1 MDEAV
6 RDLSSL
12 YRSRSKTWNVGSSS
26 NNSDLPASPS
36 RSNIQIEGAQDY
48 LKSEASQLPKV
59 PKSAKGKLRDSLV
72 LSTSFV
78 PTRSKL
84 NGSSKSAKFQFTP
97 VNPRTPM
104 QPESRNFGHSTPS
117 SELVSP
123 RDTSRNTHLEV
134 PKAYAS
140 PISTSTI
147 SFKPRRH
154 TIHRSDIPETPSS
167 QVRERRFSSSKG
179 SNDKNN
185 ILPRNH
191 EHTRTSFSTAQT
203 PQTMQS
209 LSSFNTPMSHVHDMP
224 HLNRHS
230 SSSEALKA
238 SKELSHLE
246 SELSKQRKSKH
257 SGEKI
262 KHNIEKEIPHG
273 NYSSSHIENHSLKLK
288 ANTKIRASDKNI
300 KKLESQISNLKSKI
314 DTNLTPNGSVYDY
327 STDSHEDLQ
336 TVPDQILHERFQGL
350 SLHTPF
356 TAPRK
361 TFANDEQ
368 VSLSSSTG
376 YSSETQN
383 EKSMSGDLQKQQS
396 QRSAAFGESHRNKN
410 SKSNHNNETWL
421 VSSYLQ
427 SLNDAKSCASKD
439 FLLSKANALVELLTL
454 NPELKDELISAAFI
468 PAIQNL
474 LTSKESTIVAAGY
487 RVFRHLITK
496 QDFFHYWAK
505 SKVEVFII
513 LTLSKEGVL
522 LEKEQAFKLIRLIME
537 IAQTMSLGIIQACI
551 SFLERSVEAKLH
563 DVCTE
568 LLLEMCYI
576 CPRNIVKTNCNRMF
590 ETIILETSNFEIS
603 KVILQT
609 LLDLMAHHE
618 TRKYYIDYFT
628 IDFLLA
634 PLTDFYNSKDL
645 PPPTKLLQKCVVLLS
660 MCFKQYSGLM
670 IFANNDFQ
678 NLRELIG
685 FFKVPMLIKYLVDL
699 FLDALRIKALQ
710 SFEGQSSYQNGS
722 SPFLTRPSKF
732 DKEIMTINQYIA
744 LVVRVLLKC
753 DFHNDLKVVIF
764 DNHVDSAN
772 AAKCCYLLSEFYHLT
787 LNYCGNQKILT
798 NYKIPVAE
806 LNEHARQTVEDAGGV
821 NPQMKMLLNVSQQ
834 AKMNYNLS
842 KGRNTLDMN
851 DVNTTSNIIE
861 FANMMRQEDLERE
874 VSDVVYKKLITETR
888 VLLTKNYDLWNW
900 NVILQ
905 LIKGPLTNR
914 RRLEELNRN
923 TKFVRR
929 LLVFYRP
936 LRMRFSSISASSKL
950 ASKIIYVGCEFFKM
964 LTQSPEG
971 MRIWEDDLKLLPQI
985 ATSLFKAMEGHE
997 RGKNIFSK
1005 KSLETTLCSGYF
1017 KMLGALT
1024 ETENGVKLLEKWNIF
1039 TVIYRMF
1046 KPKNTLCETYL
1057 QLMLKELYLWKSNH
1071 AKLILTKALVSP
1083 NKKIKILATHLLGYH
1098 LGLMEAPV
1106 ALPKNIDIRMRSF
1119 IGRKS
1124 GPKSDSSQISK
1135 RSTKFLIKLLVKQL
1149 YDLSSDVV
1157 ALSDKILYLYCMSS
1171 EQNAKAGN
1179 LDSSDFLVDC
1189 LDSAFEQLIFIGS
1202 PLLLQF
1208 LTTKIGFN
1216 KLDELGYISIERANW
1231 MSFKNVE
1238 YVRNVEVVIQNELA
1252 NFSDSA
1258 MKSNNEKSEH
1268 KTYLTF
1274 GPGTGKQLPL
1284 HFYNYLAQSES
1295 GIRQLTINGDFISF
1309 YNCIRHFSMSLK
1321 SASVFTH
1328 ENIEKLKA
1336 ALWCVG
1342 FIGSTR
1348 LGVSLLESHSLV
1360 EDILKL
1366 AYECPSISVK
1376 FTSFYVLGLISKSNE
1391 GSEMI
1396 SQFSWDCCTN
1406 VQGTPVGICIPQRVD
1421 QFLKFPEINKG
1432 AVSLLEDHFNEEG
1445 AREANLEEYIK
1456 DSLVEGPSEY
1466 GNSVLDENHNPNSST
1481 GHQKILEPLETSQ
1494 SSLEYT
1500 TPMSQKV
1507 GFQKGEKYT
1516 ELTNYVN
1523 PGEFEEKSLNIPETV
1538 GLGFKQKKPMIKID
1552 EEDDFPQPDMNL
1564 DRLLYMSKV
1573 LEDPS
1578 ILNDEEFELAQEVEK
1593 QALALK
1599 NYENRKSYQMRHA
1612 FTNGE
1617 DEFIDRVIYLVGQL
1631 NSHLTLVKTRKELT
1645 AMYKQEPQKF
1655 EIPEVANKVLELMA
1669 SYKFTPEVRK
1679 FLCQIFLSAAAV
1691 EAMIRRER
1699 TKKKY

>member
-1 MDEAV
+1 MNETA

-12 YRSRSKTWNVGSSS
+12 YRSRSKTWNVSNHS
-26 NNSDLPASPS
+26 NNHDVHASPS
-36 RSNIQIEGAQDY
+36 HSNIQIEAGQDHS
-48 LKSEASQLPKV
+48 KSEASELPKV
-59 PKSAKGKLRDSLV
+59 PKSAKSKLRDSLI

-78 PTRSKL
+78 PTRSKM
-84 NGSSKSAKFQFTP
+84 NGSSKSAKFSFTP

-104 QPESRNFGHSTPS
+104 QPENRSFGHSTPS

-123 RDTSRNTHLEV
+123 RDTSRNVNTDL
-134 PKAYAS
+134 PKTYAS
-140 PISTSTI
+140 PISTTAI

-154 TIHRSDIPETPSS
+154 TIHRSDSPETPSN
-167 QVRERRFSSSKG
+167 QLRERRFSSSKA
-179 SNDKNN
+179 SSDKNGT
-185 ILPRNH
+185 LPLHH
-191 EHTRTSFSTAQT
+191 EHARTSSSVIQT

-209 LSSFNTPMSHVHDMP
+209 LSSFNTPMSHVQEMP

-246 SELSKQRKSKH
+246 SELNKQRKSKH
-257 SGEKI
+257 SGEKV

-288 ANTKIRASDKNI
+288 ANNKIRASDKNI
-300 KKLESQISNLKSKI
+300 KKLENQISNLKSKI
-314 DTNLTPNGSVYDY
+314 DTNLTPNGSMYNY
-327 STDSHEDLQ
+327 STNSHEDLQ
-336 TVPDQILHERFQGL
+336 TVPDPTLNERFQGL
-350 SLHTPF
+350 NLHTPL

-361 TFANDEQ
+361 VFADDEQ

-376 YSSETQN
+376 YSTETYR
-383 EKSMSGDLQKQQS
+383 KSRVKIMPHSMRFIATTTKQ
-396 QRSAAFGESHRNKN
+396 
-410 SKSNHNNETWL
+410 HNNETWL

-427 SLNDAKSCASKD
+427 SLNDAKSSASKD
-439 FLLSKANALVELLTL
+439 FVLSKANALVGLLQS
-454 NPELKDELISAAFI
+454 NPELKNELVPAAFI
-468 PAIQNL
+468 PTIQNL
-474 LTSKESTIVAAGY
+474 LTSEESTIIAAGY
-487 RVFRHLITK
+487 RVCRHLITK
-496 QDFFHYWAK
+496 QDFMHYWAK
-505 SKVEVFII
+505 SKIEVFII
-513 LTLSKEGVL
+513 LTLSKEGAF

-537 IAQTMSLGIIQACI
+537 IVQTVSLGIIQACI

-576 CPRNIVKTNCNRMF
+576 SPHSIVKTNCNRMF
-590 ETIILETSNFEIS
+590 ETTILETSNFEVS
-603 KVILQT
+603 QVILRT

-628 IDFLLA
+628 INFLLA

-645 PPPTKLLQKCVVLLS
+645 PPPTKLLQKCVLLLA

-678 NLRELIG
+678 NLKELIG
-685 FFKVPMLIKYLVDL
+685 FFRVPMLIKYLVDL
-699 FLDALRIKALQ
+699 FLDALRIKALN
-710 SFEGQSSYQNGS
+710 SFEAQVFYQNGS
-722 SPFLTRPSKF
+722 PPFLTRPSNY
-732 DKEIMTINQYIA
+732 DKEMMTINQHLA
-744 LVVRVLLKC
+744 LLVRVLQKC
-753 DFHNDLKVVIF
+753 DFHDNLKAVISE
-764 DNHVDSAN
+764 NHVDSAN
-772 AAKCCYLLSEFYHLT
+772 AAKCRYLLSEFYHLT
-787 LNYCGNQKILT
+787 LNYYGDQKILT
-798 NYKIPVAE
+798 DYKIPLAE
-806 LNEHARQTVEDAGGV
+806 LKDHARQAVDDEGGF
-821 NPQMKMLLNVSQQ
+821 NPQMKMLLNISQQ

-851 DVNTTSNIIE
+851 DVHTTSNIID
-861 FANMMRQEDLERE
+861 FANMMKQDNLEKE
-874 VSDVVYKKLITETR
+874 VSDVVYKKLVTETR
-888 VLLTKNYDLWNW
+888 VLMTKNYDLWNW

-905 LIKGPLTNR
+905 LIKGPLLNR

-950 ASKIIYVGCEFFKM
+950 ASKIINVGCEFFKM
-964 LTQSPEG
+964 LTKSPEG
-971 MRIWEDDLKLLPQI
+971 MRIWDDDLKLLPQI

-997 RGKNIFSK
+997 RGRNIFSK

-1024 ETENGVKLLEKWNIF
+1024 ETENGVKLLERWNIF

-1083 NKKIKILATHLLGYH
+1083 NKKIKMLATHLLGYH
-1098 LGLMEAPV
+1098 LGLMDAPITS
-1106 ALPKNIDIRMRSF
+1106 LKNIGLQMRNSTRRRF
-1119 IGRKS
+1119 DE
-1124 GPKSDSSQISK
+1124 KSDSSQSFK
-1135 RSTKFLIKLLVKQL
+1135 RCTKFLIKLLVKQL
-1149 YDLSSDVV
+1149 YDLSSEVV

-1171 EQNAKAGN
+1171 GKTLNTFN
-1179 LDSSDFLVDC
+1179 LENGEFLVDC

-1216 KLDELGYISIERANW
+1216 KLDDLGYISNERENW
-1231 MSFKNVE
+1231 MNFKNVE
-1238 YVRNVEVVIQNELA
+1238 YVRNVETLIQNELA
-1252 NFSDSA
+1252 NFSDNNIKLKNG
-1258 MKSNNEKSEH
+1258 KSGH
-1268 KTYLTF
+1268 KAYSFF
-1274 GPGTGKQLPL
+1274 GPIAGKQLPL
-1284 HFYNYLAQSES
+1284 HFYEYLAQSES

-1321 SASVFTH
+1321 SASVFTR

-1342 FIGSTR
+1342 FIGSTK
-1348 LGVSLLESHSLV
+1348 LGVTLLESHSLV

-1406 VQGTPVGICIPQRVD
+1406 VQGTPVGICVPQKVD
-1421 QFLKFPEINKG
+1421 QFLKFPEINRG

-1445 AREANLEEYIK
+1445 FREANLEEYIK
-1456 DSLVEGPSEY
+1456 DSLVEGPSDY
-1466 GNSVLDENHNPNSST
+1466 GNSVLDENHTPNFST
-1481 GHQKILEPLETSQ
+1481 DHQKAQESREGSHG
-1494 SSLEYT
+1494 SLEYT
-1500 TPMSQKV
+1500 TPMSQKA
-1507 GFQKGEKYT
+1507 GFQKGQKYT
-1516 ELTNYVN
+1516 ELSNYVN
-1523 PGEFEEKSLNIPETV
+1523 PEEFKENPVNVPETV
-1538 GLGFKQKKPMIKID
+1538 GLGFKQKKPVIKID

-1564 DRLLYMSKV
+1564 DRLLYRSKV

-1578 ILNDEEFELAQEVEK
+1578 MLNDEEFELAQEVEK

-1617 DEFIDRVIYLVGQL
+1617 DEFIDRIIYLVGQL
-1631 NSHLTLVKTRKELT
+1631 NSHLTLIKTKKELMV
-1645 AMYKQEPQKF
+1645 MYKQQPFKF

-1669 SYKFTPEVRK
+1669 FYKFTPEVRK
-1679 FLCQIFLSAAAV
+1679 FLCQIFLSAATV
-1691 EAMIRRER
+1691 GAMIRKER
-1699 TKKKY
+1699 TKRKY